1 MFPKGVMKSSRD
13 NTPHLMPF
21 SQRYVY
27 RKYRRVSLWITYEH
41 IKSHHQTHIR
51 DRWTNCV
58 M

>member
-27 RKYRRVSLWITYEH
+27 RKYKRVSLWITYEH
-41 IKSHHQTHIR
+41 I
-51 DRWTNCV
+51 
-58 M
+58 